1 VRLQTRFHA
10 AVAAV
15 AVLLAAGCGRS
26 SPPDTGT
33 ATSDQ
38 QAADTSL
45 PTTSQTVE
53 RTTPVIRPAPAST
66 ARGLSPYSTLLTA
79 KSRVVVKS
87 RVPGLIEAVYAEE
100 GISRRWRKGNVLAR
114 IDSSPYLLAYQ
125 KASAEADMAR
135 TTYEYHKHAQEGYG
149 GEFDVEIV
157 SALEM
162 EVARTSYMK
171 ARADSA
177 LKKMELDYTEIRAPI
192 SGYITERRIQAGQ
205 WVGAQDDLFTI
216 VDIDTLWAVVV
227 VPYSVLNSL
236 GPVDT
241 VTLIVNPG
249 VESFPIEGRLMLRN
263 PVLLP
268 PTGGVSGVR
277 ITIQVINGKKR
288 LLPGMPAELIFPL
301 PQP

>member
-1 VRLQTRFHA
+1 
-10 AVAAV
+10 
-15 AVLLAAGCGRS
+15 
-26 SPPDTGT
+26 
-33 ATSDQ
+33 
-38 QAADTSL
+38 
-45 PTTSQTVE
+45 
-53 RTTPVIRPAPAST
+53 
-66 ARGLSPYSTLLTA
+66 
-79 KSRVVVKS
+79 VVKS

-100 GISRRWRKGNVLAR
+100 GMRRWRKGNVLAL

-125 KASAEADMAR
+125 KASAEADRAR
-135 TTYEYHKHAQEGYG
+135 ADYEFHKHAQEGYG

-162 EVARTSYMK
+162 EVARTSYLK

-177 LKKMELDYTEIRAPI
+177 LKRMELDYTEIRAPI
-192 SGYITERRIQAGQ
+192 NGYITERRIQAGQ
-205 WVGAQDDLFTI
+205 WVGAQEELFTI

-249 VESFPIEGRLMLRN
+249 VESFPIEGRLILRN

-288 LLPGMPAELIFPL
+288 LRPGMPAELIFPL